1 VSVISDELTK
11 KCARDPA
18 ATNAV
23 VITLK
28 GGVSPSQRQ
37 VILDQGAAPIAGGDT
52 FLTGSFDCA
61 SLHALAVLDGIDHI
75 DEDVE
80 VGAL

>member
-1 VSVISDELTK
+1 MSVISGELTK
-11 KCARDPA
+11 KCARDPE
-18 ATNAV
+18 ATYVV

-28 GGVSPSQRQ
+28 SGASPSQRQ

-61 SLHALAVLDGIDHI
+61 SLRALAALDGIDHI
-75 DEDVE
+75 DEDLE